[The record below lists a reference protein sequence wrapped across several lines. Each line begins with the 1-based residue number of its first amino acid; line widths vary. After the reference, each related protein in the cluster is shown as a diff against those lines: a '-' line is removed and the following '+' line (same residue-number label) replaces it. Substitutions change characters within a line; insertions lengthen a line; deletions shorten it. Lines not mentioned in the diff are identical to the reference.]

1 MNELIGLPIMTK
13 EEVVENLKTMIFG
26 KQAFE
31 RFNAKEIETLDRAIT
46 LIEEKAE
53 LKGE

>member
-1 MNELIGLPIMTK
+1 MEESLATNHMTK

-31 RFNAKEIETLDRAIT
+31 RFTSDERDVLDNAIKYLED
-46 LIEEKAE
+46 
-53 LKGE
+53 